1 MENTSSF
8 YTPTK
13 LKAPFGWVG
22 GKSKL
27 AKDIVTLMPPH
38 RRYIEVFAGG
48 LSVLYAKPSLRD
60 ILEQRKQERQK
71 RLVNKQSNVT
81 YSFNDIILS
90 INERI
95 DKYSE
100 IINDINGDLINLHT
114 IIKTR
119 PQSLRQEL
127 STMLYSREIFENIK
141 KGKIQARN
149 AIQRA
154 AFYYYMLSYSFS
166 SRGVSFA
173 MAKNRHAK
181 NLYKDF
187 SVFSKRLRNVCIE
200 NMDFGKLIQEYDYE
214 HALFYLDP
222 PYVRSSRKSGKLYRH
237 EMDDDQQR
245 QMLDLITRSR
255 AKIVLS
261 GYQSELYDNALQG
274 WYKDI
279 TQSRT
284 TSTELATEVLWT
296 NYRPSRQISFFDRR
310 PT

>member
-1 MENTSSF
+1 MEKTSSL
-8 YTPTK
+8 YAPTK

-27 AKDIVTLMPPH
+27 AKDIVALMPPH

-60 ILEQRKQERQK
+60 ILEQRKQERQE
-71 RLVNKQSNVT
+71 RLINKQSRVAD
-81 YSFNDIILS
+81 SFNEAISS

-200 NMDFGKLIQEYDYE
+200 NMDFERLMQEYDHE

-222 PYVRSSRKSGKLYRH
+222 PYVGTENYYKTKEKFGVREHRKLADILKNIKGKF
-237 EMDDDQQR
+237 
-245 QMLDLITRSR
+245 MLSYNDCELIR
-255 AKIVLS
+255 
-261 GYQSELYDNALQG
+261 ELYGDFNIIQTKEIRYTLNALRN
-274 WYKDI
+274 K
-279 TQSRT
+279 RT
-284 TSTELATEVLWT
+284 REILVV
-296 NYRPSRQISFFDRR
+296 NY
-310 PT
+310 

>member
-8 YTPTK
+8 YKPTK
-13 LKAPFGWVG
+13 IKAPFGWVG

-81 YSFNDIILS
+81 DSFNDIILS

-222 PYVRSSRKSGKLYRH
+222 PYVGTENYYKTKEKFGVKEHKKLADILKNIKGKF
-237 EMDDDQQR
+237 
-245 QMLDLITRSR
+245 MLSYNDCELIR
-255 AKIVLS
+255 
-261 GYQSELYDNALQG
+261 ELYKECNILQTKEVRYSLNALRN
-274 WYKDI
+274 KRVREI
-279 TQSRT
+279 
-284 TSTELATEVLWT
+284 LVM
-296 NYRPSRQISFFDRR
+296 NY
-310 PT
+310 

>member
-222 PYVRSSRKSGKLYRH
+222 PYVGTENYYKTKEKFGVKEHKKLADILKNIKGKF
-237 EMDDDQQR
+237 
-245 QMLDLITRSR
+245 MLSYNDCELIR
-255 AKIVLS
+255 
-261 GYQSELYDNALQG
+261 ELYKDCNILQTKEVRYSLNALRN
-274 WYKDI
+274 KRVREI
-279 TQSRT
+279 
-284 TSTELATEVLWT
+284 LVM
-296 NYRPSRQISFFDRR
+296 NY
-310 PT
+310 